1 MNETNNLTTT
11 TTTTTTTMTTTTA
24 TTTDMKYR
32 NPITESDEDELLA
45 SSQETSKSTT
55 GRTNQSTPVDTADK
69 PSNLR
74 EEASTSKAAM
84 STKQSALAAKRD
96 VKKRKKSQNQLR
108 KNRYQRAVFILG
120 KIAKDQAAGTP
131 VDEAETKRLKSI
143 VEDYESYLKRKQ
155 SQPQVES
162 KRESTSQKRNR
173 STTEVPGAQPK
184 KPRRSEGEHSSTTT
198 ARHFCDVARDS
209 LQVAIIDGKSS
220 SPSTIQERW
229 VEIDVRLSSM
239 VLSYV
244 LDNPAGPHPEFDSS
258 ETLRGYR
265 VIKCADQASLDF
277 LTGSVAKISN
287 AFVGLQLRLIPARDI
302 PKRPRARIW
311 LPPLEEPGEKLL
323 RCIKLQNKSIPGI
336 DEWQLIKE
344 ENPNKASKP
353 ILVAICDESIEAL
366 KKTDNK
372 ISFGIRKARI
382 KIFQGD
388 KAADEDDTEEVDDA
402 SQLLRNVGIEEPRD
416 AQ

>member
-1 MNETNNLTTT
+1 MPGRGRRYKSPSLRIPALRTSDQPFPAYSWDQNMNVNNNK
-11 TTTTTTTMTTTTA
+11 TTTTMTTTTA
-24 TTTDMKYR
+24 TTTDMSYR
-32 NPITESDEDELLA
+32 NPITESEEDELLA

-69 PSNLR
+69 ISNLPT
-74 EEASTSKAAM
+74 TSKAAM
-84 STKQSALAAKRD
+84 STNQSALTAKGD
-96 VKKRKKSQNQLR
+96 SKKKRKTSQNQLR

-143 VEDYESYLKRKQ
+143 VEEYESYLKRKQ
-155 SQPQVES
+155 SQPQEQS
-162 KRESTSQKRNR
+162 KKESTSQKRNR

-198 ARHFCDVARDS
+198 ARYFCDVARDS

-265 VIKCADQASLDF
+265 VIK
-277 LTGSVAKISN
+277 
-287 AFVGLQLRLIPARDI
+287 RD
-302 PKRPRARIW
+302 
-311 LPPLEEPGEKLL
+311 L

-344 ENPNKASKP
+344 EKPNKASKP
-353 ILVAICDESIEAL
+353 ILVTICEESIEAL

-372 ISFGIRKARI
+372 VSFGIRKARL

-388 KAADEDDTEEVDDA
+388 KAADEDDTEEVDVA
-402 SQLLRNVGIEEPRD
+402 SQLLRNAGIEEPRD

>member
-1 MNETNNLTTT
+1 MNGNNKTTT
-11 TTTTTTTMTTTTA
+11 TTTTNLTTTA
-24 TTTDMKYR
+24 TTKDMNYR
-32 NPITESDEDELLA
+32 IPITESDEDELLA
-45 SSQETSKSTT
+45 SSQETSKGTA
-55 GRTNQSTPVDTADK
+55 GHTNLSIPADTAVITA
-69 PSNLR
+69 NVR

-84 STKQSALAAKRD
+84 STNQSALAAKGEIK
-96 VKKRKKSQNQLR
+96 KKRKKSQNQLR

-131 VDEAETKRLKSI
+131 VDEAETKRLKAI
-143 VEDYESYLKRKQ
+143 VEEYESYLKRKQ
-155 SQPQVES
+155 SEPLVENIQ
-162 KRESTSQKRNR
+162 ESTSQKRNR
-173 STTEVPGAQPK
+173 STTETPETLPK
-184 KPRRSEGEHSSTTT
+184 KPRRSEGEQNSATA

-209 LQVAIIDGKSS
+209 LQVAIIDGNSS
-220 SPSTIQERW
+220 SPSTVQERW

-344 ENPNKASKP
+344 EKPNKASRP
-353 ILVAICDESIEAL
+353 ILVAICEESIEAL
-366 KKTDNK
+366 KKTDYK
-372 ISFGIRKARI
+372 ISFGIRKARL

-402 SQLLRNVGIEEPRD
+402 SQLLRNVGIEETRD

>member
-1 MNETNNLTTT
+1 MN
-11 TTTTTTTMTTTTA
+11 
-24 TTTDMKYR
+24 YR
-32 NPITESDEDELLA
+32 IPITESDEDELLA
-45 SSQETSKSTT
+45 SSQETGKGTA
-55 GRTNQSTPVDTADK
+55 GHTNLSIPADTAVITA
-69 PSNLR
+69 NVR

-84 STKQSALAAKRD
+84 STNQSALAKGEIK
-96 VKKRKKSQNQLR
+96 KKRKKSQNQLR

-120 KIAKDQAAGTP
+120 KIAKNQAAGTP
-131 VDEAETKRLKSI
+131 VDEAETKRLKVI
-143 VEDYESYLKRKQ
+143 VEEYEGYLKRKQ
-155 SQPQVES
+155 SEPLVENIQ
-162 KRESTSQKRNR
+162 ESTSQKRNR
-173 STTEVPGAQPK
+173 STTETPETLPK
-184 KPRRSEGEHSSTTT
+184 KP
-198 ARHFCDVARDS
+198 RHFCDVARDS
-209 LQVAIIDGKSS
+209 LQVAIIDGNSS
-220 SPSTIQERW
+220 SLSTVQERW

-344 ENPNKASKP
+344 EKPNKASRP
-353 ILVAICDESIEAL
+353 ILVAICEESIEGL
-366 KKTDNK
+366 KKTDYK
-372 ISFGIRKARI
+372 ISFGIRKARF

-402 SQLLRNVGIEEPRD
+402 SQLLRKVGIEETRRVL
-416 AQ
+416 QRI